1 MLILLTRPWNQALRS
16 AERLA
21 AIGHTAILSPVLEIR
36 RTGAAWPQG
45 VFDAALATSARAFE
59 CLDLAPEWPPPEL
72 RRMLPLFVV
81 GATTGEAARAA
92 GFEGPLR
99 VTLDVEA
106 LASVMK
112 DRFEPGARLVYLAGR
127 ERKSDLELACTKAG
141 MELEVVETYAAEEA
155 AQLSEEAI
163 DLFAQGRLP
172 VVLHYSRRSSEIFLK
187 LMAEAGLDPAP
198 LIHVAISDDA
208 AAPLLPLPKVIV
220 AAKPTEDTI
229 LALLQSAGRAET

>member
-92 GFEGPLR
+92 GFGTSGMPS
-99 VTLDVEA
+99 
-106 LASVMK
+106 ASAK
-112 DRFEPGARLVYLAGR
+112 KARARGSPPGGIAN
-127 ERKSDLELACTKAG
+127 CT
-141 MELEVVETYAAEEA
+141 
-155 AQLSEEAI
+155 
-163 DLFAQGRLP
+163 
-172 VVLHYSRRSSEIFLK
+172 
-187 LMAEAGLDPAP
+187 
-198 LIHVAISDDA
+198 
-208 AAPLLPLPKVIV
+208 
-220 AAKPTEDTI
+220 
-229 LALLQSAGRAET
+229 